1 MKGVFGLILGTAGV
15 DKKGWGLV
23 KLVWG
28 TAGVGWGMK
37 GRGLENCC

>member
-1 MKGVFGLILGTAGV
+1 MLGLILGTAGV
-15 DKKGWGLV
+15 EKNGRGLV